1 LERDGEASRLF
12 DFFGGERIRGYN
24 AGLGRAPRPKE
35 RRMRCVKLPAAISAV
50 VATAL
55 LWIPAPGAAQQ
66 KDDQPHP
73 KTLPELQK
81 AMKDVLDKE
90 HVPGAGVALV
100 ANGEVLWCGGV
111 GEADIVAKR
120 AVTCDTEFRVGS
132 ISKTFVALALLK
144 LQEEG
149 KINLYARLQDVA
161 PEVPVKN
168 RWEATHPV
176 RIVNLLEHT
185 AGFDDMEPSEVYN
198 VHDRYDFPLLEVF
211 KRFQEPQTVRWP
223 PGTRM
228 SYSNPGNAVAG
239 YLIEKTTGKP
249 FDQYIRET
257 FLRPMEMEHAD
268 YPFTDANK
276 ALLATAYEGN
286 PPKAGSYPFIYL
298 RPAGDLKASPGELA
312 KLVQFLLRRG
322 KAGDAQLVRPESIL
336 RMEAPETALAAK
348 SGLRLGYGL
357 CNYSSVEGGVVTH
370 GHDGGIDGFFSSYR
384 YMPEQNW
391 GYVVLLN
398 SDNSPQTLNRLNQLA
413 IEFLSKDFPKPQ
425 QPATALPLKDL
436 EAFVGYYAPRAP
448 RSQLFAFVNELTG
461 GTRIRVM
468 NGKLTRSS
476 LFGQPEPLLP
486 VGKNL
491 FRSGK
496 EPEGTTVFFASEAGD
511 MAVAGS
517 GIEGI
522 GYSERSSLAT
532 PFLRIAVL
540 SLCLFFML
548 TSLPYALV
556 WLFMKL
562 VGAMKEVRHISVRV
576 APLLATLSL
585 LIVPL
590 CLFKISG
597 AQIGSCNLWTF
608 GIFLGTFLFPIL
620 SVIGLVLVLRVPKE
634 EIHRGVRIYS
644 LLVSSACCVLTGF
657 FWSWHLLALRLWA
670 P

>member
-1 LERDGEASRLF
+1 M
-12 DFFGGERIRGYN
+12 
-24 AGLGRAPRPKE
+24 
-35 RRMRCVKLPAAISAV
+35 RRVNLLAAISALV
-50 VATAL
+50 TAAL
-55 LWIPAPGAAQQ
+55 LWIPPPGAAQQ

-100 ANGEVLWCGGV
+100 ANGEVLWCGGI
-111 GEADIVAKR
+111 GEADIAAKR

-132 ISKTFVALALLK
+132 ISKTFVALSLLK
-144 LQEEG
+144 LQEDG

-161 PEVPVKN
+161 PEVPFKN

-185 AGFDDMEPSEVYN
+185 AGFDDMEPSEVYIPPKMKYSPN
-198 VHDRYDFPLLEVF
+198 YPPLLKVF
-211 KRFQEPQTVRWP
+211 QEFQEPQQVRWP

-228 SYSNPGNAVAG
+228 SYSNPGNAIAG
-239 YLIEKTTGKP
+239 YLIEKVSARP

-257 FLRPMEMEHAD
+257 FLRPMGMEHAD
-268 YPFTDANK
+268 YPLTEANRV
-276 ALLATAYEGN
+276 LLATPYEGN
-286 PPKAGSYPFIYL
+286 PPSVAKYPHIYL

-312 KLVQFLLRRG
+312 KVVQFFLRRG
-322 KAGDAQLVRPESIL
+322 KAGDTQLVKPESIL
-336 RMEAPETALAAK
+336 RMEAPETTLAAK
-348 SGLRLGYGL
+348 NGLRLGYGL

-370 GHDGGIDGFFSSYR
+370 GHDGGIDGFISSYR

-398 SDNSPQTLNRLNQLA
+398 SDNSGQALESLNRLV
-413 IEFLSKDFPKPQ
+413 IDFLSKDFPKPQ
-425 QPATALPLKDL
+425 QPVTDLPAKEL

-448 RSQLFAFVNELTG
+448 RSQLFAFVDDLTG
-461 GTRIRVM
+461 GTRIRVV
-468 NGKLTRSS
+468 NSKVTRSS

-491 FRSGK
+491 FRGEK
-496 EPEGTTVFFASEAGD
+496 EPEGTTVFFVSEAGD

-517 GIEGI
+517 GLDGI
-522 GYSERSSLAT
+522 AYSERSSIAI
-532 PFLRIAVL
+532 PFLRITVL

-562 VGAMKEVRHISVRV
+562 VGAMKEVRHLSVRA

-585 LIVPL
+585 LLVPL
-590 CLFKISG
+590 CLSKLSG
-597 AQIGSCNLWTF
+597 AQIGSFNIWTF
-608 GIFLGTFLFPIL
+608 GIFLGTSLFPIL

-634 EIHRGVRIYS
+634 EIHRGVRIHS
-644 LLVSSACCVLTGF
+644 LLVSSACCMLTGF